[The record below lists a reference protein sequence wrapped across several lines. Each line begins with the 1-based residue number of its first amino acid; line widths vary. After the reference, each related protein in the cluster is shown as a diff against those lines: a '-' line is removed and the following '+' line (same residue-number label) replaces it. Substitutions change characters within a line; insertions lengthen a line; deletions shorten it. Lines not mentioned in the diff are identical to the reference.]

1 MDVLYMCKFEDR
13 KLWNMVSVTAVL
25 VMGLLI
31 LLLSNSERVF
41 ILKSNKD
48 GPFF

>member
-1 MDVLYMCKFEDR
+1 
-13 KLWNMVSVTAVL
+13 MVSVTVVL

-41 ILKSNKD
+41 ILKSLTKMA
-48 GPFF
+48 PFFKKSWVKAY